1 MSFIT
6 AADLKHLL
14 NPGAGEKCV
23 SLYQTTFMV
32 HPEAEQNPIQYKVL
46 LKQLETELAAH
57 FKGRDYK
64 PVLEAFAPYVENP
77 MFWRYRTPG
86 LAMFWH
92 AGHLHVFDVP
102 RPVPNTVV
110 VADSFHLKPIFRV
123 LQTTDRYN
131 VLTLERNQALL
142 FEANRDAIIPISL
155 ADMPTH
161 PKEHDTGARTR
172 VAEQH
177 FSGFGRAVV
186 SIHDTDEKSDDA
198 AYFHQVDQFVDTN
211 LSKRTHLPLVL
222 VALSEHQGTFRKHAK
237 NPLLLPEGVSTS
249 PTHMEPA
256 ELREKTFAVME
267 KYQHEF
273 VRKQLDNVE
282 AAKAHGKG
290 ATDLA
295 DIAVAA
301 VAGRVGTLL
310 VDADKKI
317 PGFINPSTG
326 IIEKEN
332 LAHPEID
339 DVLDDLMELVF
350 RTEGTVLVLP
360 HDLMPVDSGVAAVY
374 RF

>member
-6 AADLKHLL
+6 AGDLKHLL
-14 NPGAGEKCV
+14 NPASGEKCV
-23 SLYQTTFMV
+23 SLYQTTYMV

-64 PVLEAFAPYVENP
+64 PVLEAFAPFVADEK
-77 MFWRYRTPG
+77 FWRYRTPG

-102 RPVPNTVV
+102 RPVPNAVV

-131 VLTLERNQALL
+131 ILTLERNTAHV
-142 FEANRDAIIPISL
+142 FEANRDAIIPIAL
-155 ADMPTH
+155 DDMPDH
-161 PKEHDTGARTR
+161 SKPHDLGARTR

-186 SIHDTDEKSDDA
+186 SIHDTDEKADDA
-198 AYFHQVDQFVDTN
+198 AYFHQVDQFVDKN
-211 LSKRTHLPLVL
+211 VSKRTHLPLVL
-222 VALSEHQGTFRKHAK
+222 VALSEHQGTFRKHSK
-237 NPLLLPEGVSTS
+237 NHLLLPEGVSHS
-249 PTHMEPA
+249 PSHMDPKD
-256 ELREKTFAVME
+256 LREKTFHVLE

-282 AAKAHGKG
+282 AAKAHQKG
-290 ATDLA
+290 STDLA

-301 VAGRVGTLL
+301 STGRVGTLL

-317 PGFINPSTG
+317 PGRIDPSNG
-326 IIEKEN
+326 IIDKEK
-332 LAHPEID
+332 LANPEID
-339 DVLDDLMELVF
+339 DVLDDLMEMVF
-350 RTEGTVLVLP
+350 RSEGQVLVLP
-360 HDLMPVDSGVAAVY
+360 HALMPVDSGVAAVY